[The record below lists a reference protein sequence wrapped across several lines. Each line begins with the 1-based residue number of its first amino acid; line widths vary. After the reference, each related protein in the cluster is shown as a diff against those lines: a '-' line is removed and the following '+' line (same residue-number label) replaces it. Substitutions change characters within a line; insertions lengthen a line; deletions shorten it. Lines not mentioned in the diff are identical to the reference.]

1 MSFFDELEDLDI
13 FTGGEFS
20 DRAIVTPLSSTS
32 PLLGGTE
39 GGWELS
45 GIFDENYQDMFDVG
59 SQTAEGRK
67 YCFRVQTQEIT
78 DLRQGD
84 RLTIKSKNYLITSL
98 QPKDDGKLTN
108 IILKQDFS

>member
-1 MSFFDELEDLDI
+1 MSLLDEIEDLDI

-20 DRAIVTPLSSTS
+20 DRAIIDSPTS
-32 PLLGGTE
+32 DLRS
-39 GGWELS
+39 LS
-45 GIFDENYQDMFDVG
+45 GIFDENYQDIFDVG

-67 YCFRVQTQEIT
+67 FCFKVQTNQVK
-78 DLRQGD
+78 DLRHGD

-108 IILKQDFS
+108 IILKQEM